1 MFLSIFSLFSSSFPV
16 VMIFRRPK
24 QNHKWRTKKEL
35 HLFKDTALCLC
46 FYIPKEIPMDFAVST
61 SSPVGLTFF
70 DFLPMTFSRE
80 S

>member
-1 MFLSIFSLFSSSFPV
+1 MSLFRLKSSKSTPESGKMV
-16 VMIFRRPK
+16 
-24 QNHKWRTKKEL
+24 KKEL
-35 HLFKDTALCLC
+35 HLKDAALCL
-46 FYIPKEIPMDFAVST
+46 FIYIPKEIPMDLAVST